1 MKMKLQII
9 FLIVSLFFIDACSKT
24 DPQDKS
30 DTNMPKVENGME
42 VATFAGGCYWCMDA
56 AFEKL
61 QGLQDVISGHAVG
74 QIDNSNTTGPVEAI
88 QVIYNPEVISYSELL
103 EYYWKQFNPTDAGGQ
118 FYDRGPQ
125 YESYI
130 FYQNDQQQTLAQ
142 ESKERLEKAKIFSKP
157 IVTKIV
163 KFVSFTPVQE
173 SEQHFYKKDP
183 ERYYSY
189 REASGRDEFI
199 DSIWG
204 GIYSKK
210 YSEPSK
216 EELKNKLTR
225 LQYDVTQNDA
235 TEPPFNNE
243 YWNNH
248 KEGIYVDIVSGQPLF
263 SSTAK
268 FESGTGWPSF
278 TKPIDPHFIIKDID
292 KSLGMIRIEVR
303 SSQAKSH
310 LGHVFDDGPAPTHL
324 RYCLD
329 SAALRFIP
337 KEDMAKE
344 GYGNYLYLFK

>member
-1 MKMKLQII
+1 MKLKIL
-9 FLIVSLFFIDACSKT
+9 FLVASLFLVNACSKT

-30 DTNMPKVENGME
+30 GANMPKVESGME

-61 QGLQDVISGHAVG
+61 GGLQDVISGHAVG
-74 QIDNSNTTGPVEAI
+74 QIDNSNNTGQVEAI
-88 QVIYNPEVISYSELL
+88 QVIYDPEIISYSELL

-125 YESYI
+125 YESYV
-130 FYQNDQQQTLAQ
+130 FYHNDKQQELAQ
-142 ESKERLEKAKIFSKP
+142 ESKERLQQAKIFSKP

-173 SEQHFYKKDP
+173 SEQHFYKKNP
-183 ERYYSY
+183 QRYDSY
-189 REASGRDEFI
+189 REASGRDKFI
-199 DSIWG
+199 DSVWG

-210 YSEPSK
+210 YPIPSK
-216 EELKNKLTR
+216 EELKKKLTN

-235 TEPPFNNE
+235 TEPSFNNK
-243 YWNNH
+243 YWENH
-248 KEGIYVDIVSGQPLF
+248 REGIYVDVVSGQPLF

-268 FESGTGWPSF
+268 FKSGTGWPSF
-278 TKPIDPHFIIKDID
+278 TRPIDPHFIIKDID
-292 KSLGMIRIEVR
+292 RSSGMIRIEVR

-344 GYGNYLYLFK
+344 GYGNFLYLFN